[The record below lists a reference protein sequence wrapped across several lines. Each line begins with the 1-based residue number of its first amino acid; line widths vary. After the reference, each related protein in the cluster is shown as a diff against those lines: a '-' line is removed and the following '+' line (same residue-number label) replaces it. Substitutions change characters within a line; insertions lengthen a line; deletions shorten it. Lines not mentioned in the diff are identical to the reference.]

1 MGLARWILPWGCGAT
16 GARPTG
22 TSQVVVVASGRRPQ
36 QLRALLELE
45 PEPELGL
52 ELRLRLELELGQ
64 QTT

>member
-1 MGLARWILPWGCGAT
+1 MGLARWILPWGCGAP
-16 GARPTG
+16 GGQPSG

-36 QLRALLELE
+36 QLRALLE

-52 ELRLRLELELGQ
+52 ELRLRLELGQ

>member
-36 QLRALLELE
+36 QLRALLEPE

-52 ELRLRLELELGQ
+52 GLELGQ